1 MRRRCKMP
9 QFFACFMKTSARSD
23 DKYLG
28 AQGLVSIVVSCL
40 NSVNVLLKWEDEDDD
55 EFITLDADESDENV
69 LVLDPTTKPKE
80 DNETA
85 LWITF
90 QIFIPF
96 ILAGFGMV
104 GAGLVLDSVVQ
115 HWEVF
120 VNVSEIFILVP
131 ALLGLKG
138 NLEMTLASRLS
149 THAHLGHMDDK
160 KKRLVLGHWEFSSS
174 AMPRDCKAQII
185 NICSLI
191 SPWIDNI
198 ATPIAASLGD
208 LTTLALLSWIA
219 QLLYDDL
226 DKDKWLAPVIITF
239 YLAVIP
245 IAAWIAYRNKYTS
258 IVLTTGWTPVLM
270 AMIIS
275 SIGGVILDFAVM
287 RYQGIAVYQPVMN
300 GVGGNL
306 VAVQASRISTY
317 LHTKT
322 PGLGILPNKKDSNEP
337 EKICLNPFSIFNE
350 SKSTHAVTA
359 KILISIMVPGQ
370 LIFTYTI
377 SLLQAGHTSPTIM
390 FLLAYLSASIIQ
402 IFILLHTAQ
411 WLINWMWKRKVDP
424 DNSAIPYLTA
434 LGDLLGTGLLAI
446 SFEIL
451 YIFGS
456 QLKTTKPQLSKQGV
470 VVLVS
475 ITSKYITKDKTSYV
489 GNALLKGY
497 YLDFDYESQKWKGA
511 VATIREDSKRE
522 KVWESS
528 IYRRLSISINL
539 EDSSDPID
547 AYTYQLTEES
557 CNKGSQDK
565 RPSKI
570 YKNVIVNGAKEHN
583 LNVKLY

>member
-1 MRRRCKMP
+1 MIMDSIITNNSKLRQRSTKMGHT
-9 QFFACFMKTSARSD
+9 QSKEAKIEGF
-23 DKYLG
+23 
-28 AQGLVSIVVSCL
+28 Q
-40 NSVNVLLKWEDEDDD
+40 LLRQEDEDDD

-104 GAGLVLDSVVQ
+104 GAGLVLDSVQ

-160 KKRLVLGHWEFSSS
+160 KNVWSLVIGNLALVQCQGIAVGFLASAFAIVMGLMRRTDNQVVDELYHGLLLCASSVLTASVASLVLGLVMI
-174 AMPRDCKAQII
+174 AVI
-185 NICSLI
+185 LI
-191 SPWIDNI
+191 STRFKLNPDNI

-451 YIFGS
+451 YIFGDRDS
-456 QLKTTKPQLSKQGV
+456 
-470 VVLVS
+470 
-475 ITSKYITKDKTSYV
+475 DV
-489 GNALLKGY
+489 G
-497 YLDFDYESQKWKGA
+497 D
-511 VATIREDSKRE
+511 
-522 KVWESS
+522 
-528 IYRRLSISINL
+528 
-539 EDSSDPID
+539 
-547 AYTYQLTEES
+547 
-557 CNKGSQDK
+557 
-565 RPSKI
+565 
-570 YKNVIVNGAKEHN
+570 
-583 LNVKLY
+583 